1 MHGIKKN
8 EGGRYMYYLACC
20 DSEGKCIG
28 FLRNDRTMSEDPDNE
43 TDKLMAFK
51 KKGDANETI
60 LQINM
65 SRLLP
70 YGYPFRVT
78 LVKG

>member
-1 MHGIKKN
+1 
-8 EGGRYMYYLACC
+8 MYYLACC

-28 FLRNDRTMSEDPDNE
+28 FLRNDRTMSKDPDSE
-43 TDKLMAFK
+43 IDKLMSFK